1 MVRKYFI
8 ILDGFILEPNV
19 RVKDAHHVPIRV
31 GKNDIVVTGEVKADN
46 DECQAK
52 PFKALIDPRENK
64 GNALLMHLAQ
74 GGLQVEHWQAE

>member
-31 GKNDIVVTGEVKADN
+31 GKNDIVVAREVKADN
-46 DECQAK
+46 DECQAE

-74 GGLQVEHWQAE
+74 GGI